1 MIFAR
6 FIEVQGRYLDSDEE
20 RKDGWGN
27 AEPRIL
33 IAAADDAAD
42 DHDNWMLRVE
52 VGGAV
57 GTKYVNYQADTGV
70 EALGEEGLW

>member
-6 FIEVQGRYLDSDEE
+6 FIEVQGRHLDGDEE

-42 DHDNWMLRVE
+42 DHDN
-52 VGGAV
+52 
-57 GTKYVNYQADTGV
+57 
-70 EALGEEGLW
+70 